1 MIKVVKDDFPSYMP
15 GEPCALCTK
24 PTNYWYEPHD
34 VAVCPECAKTA
45 SVADV
50 PSKRDWLIANGDS
63 LPVGWMCAADKR
75 RRKRKPPVAPSV
87 QEESPARAAIY
98 AASEGLDRMADN
110 LLMKAQQVRELAQ
123 RERWKAAP
131 AWANVLIGPLPGSAI
146 DPGDYRWGQLIE
158 STSTVYFAP
167 GQTGTFLQLIEGQSM
182 GYAIIEFSPTFEPKN
197 A

>member
-1 MIKVVKDDFPSYMP
+1 
-15 GEPCALCTK
+15 
-24 PTNYWYEPHD
+24 
-34 VAVCPECAKTA
+34 
-45 SVADV
+45 
-50 PSKRDWLIANGDS
+50 
-63 LPVGWMCAADKR
+63 
-75 RRKRKPPVAPSV
+75 V

-131 AWANVLIGPLPGSAI
+131 AWANVLIGPLPDSTI

-158 STSTVYFAP
+158 STSTVFFAP